1 MMRRLSR
8 NRPRDIKM
16 HELPVVQDLIKTL
29 DKESEE
35 RRIKKI
41 TEINLVIGELS
52 GIIGECVQTYFDL
65 LSEGHTC
72 ERAKL
77 NFTFL
82 PSTLICSECGTE
94 FPHEKS
100 FDCPLCGAQGRL
112 KKGSGREFYVRS
124 IEAT

>member
-1 MMRRLSR
+1 
-8 NRPRDIKM
+8 M

-29 DKESEE
+29 DKESKD
-35 RRIKKI
+35 RNINKI

-72 ERAKL
+72 EKAKL
-77 NFTFL
+77 KFTFL
-82 PSTLICSECGTE
+82 PSTLVCRECGHE

-100 FDCPLCGAQGRL
+100 FDCPLCGGAAKL
-112 KKGSGREFYVRS
+112 KKGSGRDFYVRS
-124 IEAT
+124 IEAV

>member
-1 MMRRLSR
+1 MSRL
-8 NRPRDIKM
+8 RDIKM

-35 RRIKKI
+35 KNIKKI
-41 TEINLVIGELS
+41 NEINLVIGELS
-52 GIIGECVQTYFDL
+52 GIIGDCVQTYFDL

-72 ERAKL
+72 EKAKL

-82 PSTLICSECGTE
+82 PSTLLCSECGTE

-100 FDCPLCGAQGRL
+100 FNCPKCGSQGKL
-112 KKGSGREFYVRS
+112 VKGSGREFYVRS
-124 IEAT
+124 IEVT